1 MAAQPTGRRDQITD
15 AAAILFNEHG
25 YDQTSMD
32 DIAAAV
38 GIRKPT
44 LYHHVSSKAQ
54 ILGWIHEAAIA
65 MVYEPLQ
72 GYLAQGMAPDE
83 VILAVAKDT
92 FGMFAHNLGYLRI
105 FSENHRNLD
114 PEVRSVVVAKRDEYF
129 RMLVSVLDE
138 GCRAGMFQIENTRVA
153 AMAFFGMVNWI
164 YQWYSPDG
172 EISADELAEQFYR
185 IFTDGIRVRA

>member
-1 MAAQPTGRRDQITD
+1 VAAQPTGRRDQITD

-114 PEVRSVVVAKRDEYF
+114 PRYVRSSSPNATSTFACWSRC
-129 RMLVSVLDE
+129 ST
-138 GCRAGMFQIENTRVA
+138 RAAGPACSRSRTR
-153 AMAFFGMVNWI
+153 G
-164 YQWYSPDG
+164 
-172 EISADELAEQFYR
+172 
-185 IFTDGIRVRA
+185 